1 MFLALDTELVT
12 GGRTFFENQWAGAL
26 FLAPAKLPRSAIL
39 NNFVDTIITAIQK
52 SLKLLL

>member
-1 MFLALDTELVT
+1 MFLALDTELVAD
-12 GGRTFFENQWAGAL
+12 GRTFFENQWAGAL
-26 FLAPAKLPRSAIL
+26 LLALAKLPRNAIL